1 MPNDFSNGRAAST
14 TAPAG
19 RLVPVA
25 PNDAADLSLGVCR
38 GLYVGGAGTLVVRDA
53 FGGQA
58 ALPTAAFQ
66 YHPIR
71 VSRVMAT
78 GTTATDVVALY

>member
-1 MPNDFSNGRAAST
+1 MPSDFSGGRAAST
-14 TAPAG
+14 TAPAS
-19 RLVPVA
+19 RLVPVV
-25 PNDAADLSLGVCR
+25 PNDAADLPAGVCR

-58 ALPTAAFQ
+58 VLPSAAFQ
-66 YHPIR
+66 YHPVR
-71 VSRVMAT
+71 VSRVLAA